1 LAAAKS
7 LRKSLPGIL
16 RFPLLETRRPNPP
29 IRSGL
34 HYRYARIGFPHGTV
48 YFKIIGFGE
57 PTTYRICQFRSP
69 GDGEEMERRLAAI
82 VCADVA
88 GYSRMMGADEE
99 GTHAAFKAHRSATY
113 PIILNHGGRVVKNT
127 GDGFLLEFPSIV
139 GAIESSIAM
148 QALMAERNNHLPG
161 DRVMQ
166 FRLGVHMGDVIADED
181 EVFGDGVN
189 IAVRLEAVAAPGGVA
204 VSAKAYHEAS
214 KHLSVTLVDAGS
226 HRFKNIEDTI
236 NVWTWAP
243 SGSDARGREPK
254 STSSLPAQYRTAIVG
269 VLPFANLSDSSDE
282 YFSDGLTEDL
292 IHALSLQSFYRVLS
306 RNSTF
311 SFKDKNLSAR
321 LIAREIDATYLI
333 QGSVRRAGTKI
344 RVTAE
349 LVAPENGEQLW
360 TGRYDRDI
368 GDLFAMQDEITTSL
382 SAALA
387 PEIYRAEA
395 SAPSRSSSTDLTA
408 WDRFL
413 RGLSH
418 YYRHTKAD
426 FEASIDLF
434 REAIA
439 LDPALAI
446 ARAYLATIMVQ
457 GVQYGWIKSTS
468 QLWTEA
474 MNLAESSVRLDPHS
488 SFAFSI
494 LSYMHAMEGHYEAA
508 MEAAKR
514 AVKLN
519 PYDMGARGVLGISHL
534 VIGEHRQAIE
544 LFSAAVQRGNSDP
557 RYKWA
562 ALNAFSHYLVG
573 QYDASLSWAREAL
586 YLNPNHLQVLAVR
599 AAALAQLGR
608 TEEAAKA
615 AEVLLTNFPG
625 LTVERHLRNFR
636 WKTPADIAHF
646 RDGLLKAGVPFSKLT
661 LVDSTSKRTA

>member
-1 LAAAKS
+1 M
-7 LRKSLPGIL
+7 
-16 RFPLLETRRPNPP
+16 
-29 IRSGL
+29 
-34 HYRYARIGFPHGTV
+34 
-48 YFKIIGFGE
+48 
-57 PTTYRICQFRSP
+57 
-69 GDGEEMERRLAAI
+69 DRRLAAI

-88 GYSRMMGADEE
+88 GYSRMMGIDEA
-99 GTHAAFKAHRSATY
+99 GTHAAFKAHRSAIY

-139 GAIESSIAM
+139 GAIESAIAM
-148 QALMAERNNHLPG
+148 QALMAERNDHLPA

-166 FRLGVHMGDVIADED
+166 FRLGVHMGDVMADED

-189 IAVRLEAVAAPGGVA
+189 IAVRLESVAAPGGVA
-204 VSAKAYHEAS
+204 VSAKAYQEAS
-214 KHLSVTLVDAGS
+214 KHLGVTLVDAGS
-226 HRFKNIEDTI
+226 HRFKNIEETV
-236 NVWTWAP
+236 NVWTWEP
-243 SGSDARGREPK
+243 GGSDSRGRELK
-254 STSSLPAQYRTAIVG
+254 DTSNLPAQYRTAIVG
-269 VLPFANLSDSSDE
+269 VLPFANLSDSTDE

-311 SFKDKNLSAR
+311 AFKGKNLSTR

-349 LVAPENGEQLW
+349 LIAPENGEQLW
-360 TGRYDRDI
+360 AGRYDRDI

-395 SAPSRSSSTDLTA
+395 SAPARSSSTDLTA

-426 FEASIDLF
+426 FETSIGLF

-439 LDPALAI
+439 LDPALSI
-446 ARAYLATIMVQ
+446 AHAYLATVTVQ

-474 MNLAESSVRLDPHS
+474 MNLAESSVRLDPRS
-488 SFAFSI
+488 SFAFGI

-519 PYDMGARGVLGISHL
+519 PYDMGARGILGISHL

-544 LFSAAVQRGNSDP
+544 LFSTAAQRGNSDP

-562 ALNAFSHYLVG
+562 ALNAFSHYLLG

-599 AAALAQLGR
+599 TAALAQLGR
-608 TEEAAKA
+608 SEEAAKA
-615 AEVLLTNFPG
+615 AEVLMSNFPT

-636 WKTPADIAHF
+636 WKAPADIAHY
-646 RDGLLKAGVPFSKLT
+646 REGLLKAGLPSTKLT
-661 LVDSTSKRTA
+661 LVGSVPKRTAS

>member
-1 LAAAKS
+1 
-7 LRKSLPGIL
+7 
-16 RFPLLETRRPNPP
+16 
-29 IRSGL
+29 
-34 HYRYARIGFPHGTV
+34 
-48 YFKIIGFGE
+48 
-57 PTTYRICQFRSP
+57 
-69 GDGEEMERRLAAI
+69 MERRLAAI

-99 GTHAAFKAHRSATY
+99 GTHATFKAHRSAIY
-113 PIILNHGGRVVKNT
+113 PLILNYGGRVVKNT

-139 GAIESSIAM
+139 GAIESAIAL
-148 QALMAERNNHLPG
+148 QALMAERNNHLPA

-166 FRLGVHMGDVIADED
+166 FRLGVHMGDVMADDD
-181 EVFGDGVN
+181 EVFGDDVN
-189 IAVRLEAVAAPGGVA
+189 IAVRLESVAAPGGVA

-214 KHLSVTLVDAGS
+214 KHLSSTFVDAGS
-226 HRFKNIEDTI
+226 YRFKNIEETI

-243 SGSDARGREPK
+243 GGADPRAREPRGA
-254 STSSLPAQYRTAIVG
+254 SNLPAQYRTAIVG
-269 VLPFANLSDSSDE
+269 VLPFANLSDSTDE

-311 SFKDKNLSAR
+311 SFKGKNLSTR

-349 LVAPENGEQLW
+349 LIAPENGEQLW
-360 TGRYDRDI
+360 AGRYDRDM

-395 SAPSRSSSTDLTA
+395 SAPARSSSTDLTA

-418 YYRHTKAD
+418 YYRQTKAD

-446 ARAYLATIMVQ
+446 ARAYLATILVQ
-457 GVQYGWIKSTS
+457 GVQYGWLKSTRP
-468 QLWTEA
+468 LWAEA
-474 MNLAESSVRLDPHS
+474 MKLAESSVRLDPRS

-494 LSYMHAMEGHYEAA
+494 LSYLNAMDGNHEAA
-508 MEAAKR
+508 MEASKR

-519 PYDMGARGVLGISHL
+519 PYDMGARGVLGIAHF
-534 VIGEHRQAIE
+534 VIGEHRQAVE
-544 LFSAAVQRGNSDP
+544 LFSTAVQRGNSDP

-562 ALNAFSHYLVG
+562 AMNAFSHYLLG

-586 YLNPNHLQVLAVR
+586 YLNPNHLQVLAIR
-599 AAALAQLGR
+599 AAALAQSGR

-615 AEVLLTNFPG
+615 AEALLTSYPG

-636 WKTPADIAHF
+636 WKARADIARY
-646 RDGLLKAGVPFSKLT
+646 RDGLVKAGVPSTKLT
-661 LVDSTSKRTA
+661 LVENTARRTANS

>member
-1 LAAAKS
+1 
-7 LRKSLPGIL
+7 
-16 RFPLLETRRPNPP
+16 
-29 IRSGL
+29 
-34 HYRYARIGFPHGTV
+34 
-48 YFKIIGFGE
+48 
-57 PTTYRICQFRSP
+57 
-69 GDGEEMERRLAAI
+69 
-82 VCADVA
+82 
-88 GYSRMMGADEE
+88 MMGADEA
-99 GTHAAFKAHRSATY
+99 GTHAAFKAHRSAIY

-139 GAIESSIAM
+139 GAIESAIAM
-148 QALMAERNNHLPG
+148 QELMAERNNHLSA
-161 DRVMQ
+161 DRVMR
-166 FRLGVHMGDVIADED
+166 FRMGVHMGDVIADED

-189 IAVRLEAVAAPGGVA
+189 IAVRLETVAVPGGVA
-204 VSAKAYHEAS
+204 VSAKAYNEAG
-214 KHLSVTLVDAGS
+214 KHLSATLVDAGS
-226 HRFKNIEDTI
+226 QRLKNIEEPV
-236 NVWTWAP
+236 NVWTWEP
-243 SGSDARGREPK
+243 GGSDTSGREPRN
-254 STSSLPAQYRTAIVG
+254 TSNLPAQYRTAIVG
-269 VLPFANLSDSSDE
+269 VLPFANLSDSTDE

-311 SFKDKNLSAR
+311 SFKGKSLSAR

-333 QGSVRRAGTKI
+333 QGSVRRAGSKI

-349 LVAPENGEQLW
+349 LIAPENGEQLW
-360 TGRYDRDI
+360 AGRYDRDI

-395 SAPSRSSSTDLTA
+395 SAPARSSSTDLTA

-426 FEASIDLF
+426 FEASIALF
-434 REAIA
+434 REAIE

-474 MNLAESSVRLDPHS
+474 MNLAESSVRLDPRS

-544 LFSAAVQRGNSDP
+544 LFSTAVQPGNSDP

-599 AAALAQLGR
+599 AASLAQLGR

-636 WKTPADIAHF
+636 WKTPADIAHY